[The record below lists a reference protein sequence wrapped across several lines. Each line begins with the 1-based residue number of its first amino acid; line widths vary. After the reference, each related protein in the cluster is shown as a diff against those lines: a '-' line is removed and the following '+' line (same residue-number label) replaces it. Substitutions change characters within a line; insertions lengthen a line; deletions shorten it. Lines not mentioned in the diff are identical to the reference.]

1 VRAWERAR
9 ACFCSNEREKLQRL
23 VRAHEMAGSGARE
36 GNKKSLNPLCV
47 LEIGTTLNN
56 ISTFISEI
64 LILNIDSLLFF
75 ESVPARLVRDSVS
88 VELHVSRAHVH
99 KLCYLLF
106 FFISFYLL
114 FINII

>member
-1 VRAWERAR
+1 MLASVRMSAKNCNGLFAHMRWRAQAR
-9 ACFCSNEREKLQRL
+9 AKET
-23 VRAHEMAGSGARE
+23 
-36 GNKKSLNPLCV
+36 KKNLNPLCV

-56 ISTFISEI
+56 ISIFISEI

-88 VELHVSRAHVH
+88 VELHASRAHVH

-106 FFISFYLL
+106 FSISFYLL